1 MLKSL
6 LEDPTATIVGAAVDL
21 LLLIPL
27 VLTHR
32 ALMRDL
38 LEPSPRWYLALY
50 ALLVVAGALVPLHYH
65 LALPVGVY
73 IGFISVSVVWQDV
86 ITFGLLQ
93 HYLRRSFSLGVTAA
107 VLPILF
113 LGAHLLF
120 IPGFYRQPV
129 NVLFVLVM
137 APLFALL
144 RERTG
149 RLQALRV

>member
-1 MLKSL
+1 M
-6 LEDPTATIVGAAVDL
+6 G
-21 LLLIPL
+21 
-27 VLTHR
+27 
-32 ALMRDL
+32 
-38 LEPSPRWYLALY
+38 
-50 ALLVVAGALVPLHYH
+50 
-65 LALPVGVY
+65 
-73 IGFISVSVVWQDV
+73 QDV

-120 IPGFYRQPV
+120 IPGFYKQPV
-129 NVLFVLVM
+129 NVLLVLVM

-149 RLQALRV
+149 RLHWLIFIHLLFYFIFC

>member
-1 MLKSL
+1 
-6 LEDPTATIVGAAVDL
+6 
-21 LLLIPL
+21 
-27 VLTHR
+27 
-32 ALMRDL
+32 MRDL

-50 ALLVVAGALVPLHYH
+50 AVLALAGALVPLHYH

-73 IGFISVSVVWQDV
+73 IGFVSVSVVWQNV

-93 HYLRRSFSLGVTAA
+93 HYMRRSFSLGATMAMLA
-107 VLPILF
+107 LLS

-120 IPGFYRQPV
+120 IPRFYKQPV
-129 NVLFVLVM
+129 NVLLVLVL

-149 RLQALRV
+149 RLHWLIFIHLLLYFIIC